1 MSNRHWAEIEAIR
14 HVLDNQGYEPD
25 CRPPVH
31 SFDQLLGGFPEK
43 SGVRLRDLSTN
54 FSHTQLNR
62 VCDKNVGRLD
72 KWFCLSYN
80 LNAY

>member
-1 MSNRHWAEIEAIR
+1 MAQGTGGNWNRDREKEVLRLKMELDSIKSRKAI
-14 HVLDNQGYEPD
+14 LETFSWKSYYY
-25 CRPPVH
+25 
-31 SFDQLLGGFPEK
+31 LLY
-43 SGVRLRDLSTN
+43 
-54 FSHTQLNR
+54 R